1 MGQKR
6 CDKRRGGLLMSA
18 SNNTDK
24 GTLLK
29 GIKRV
34 SEYYKCSVRTIQELV
49 NNGTIPSYKLG
60 RNRYFYSNEIDE
72 ALKDRSKEKEA
83 TPYQSDN
90 L

>member
-1 MGQKR
+1 MEPNKETG
-6 CDKRRGGLLMSA
+6 
-18 SNNTDK
+18 K

-34 SEYYKCSVRTIQELV
+34 AEFYKCSVRTIQELV
-49 NNGTIPSYKLG
+49 NKGIIPSYKLG

-72 ALKDRSKEKEA
+72 ALRDRSKEKEA
-83 TPYQSDN
+83 TPNQSDN